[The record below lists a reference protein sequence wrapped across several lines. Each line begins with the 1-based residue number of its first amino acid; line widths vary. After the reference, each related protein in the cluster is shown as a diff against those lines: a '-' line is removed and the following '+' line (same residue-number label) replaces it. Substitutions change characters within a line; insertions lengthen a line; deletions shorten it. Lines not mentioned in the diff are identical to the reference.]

1 MSKPRKPRTVA
12 AAATPEPMG
21 PAVRIPEM
29 GRIVRPQSLSA
40 ISGRALQPVSPG
52 RISTALREL
61 DFGNYEY
68 WADMATQMRRDP
80 VVRRAYA
87 TRRSSV
93 AGRGYAVKM
102 APDVAPEMRGAAE
115 ELVQLTKEW
124 LNSVEARET
133 FLMRVLDGIGM
144 GISVHEL
151 VWSRV
156 NGAWMPQPVPVQTR
170 NLRYAED
177 WTLEVRDYDYNWYNT
192 VNFPAKFLVHVPWTD
207 PGRPMDQ
214 GDFLACVFYWMFKR
228 NVWTF
233 WLIGAERFGNPLV
246 LAQMAASSDTAQRQR
261 ILDDLQ
267 QLTADS
273 VGVTSG
279 TSNIEVISPA
289 ASGSTAV
296 WKELR
301 ESLNQEIFLSLGV
314 SPDLYLSGANG
325 SRSSTETRDGVRLE
339 GSKLDATLMWGSI
352 TRDVVRWLAYY
363 NLRRADIPLP
373 IIETL
378 FDDTLPI
385 TPDAINVG
393 AVRINEVRASLG
405 LPAWSVEDGGE
416 NIAEPAAAAAPMLP
430 GLPVAAPAFNPET
443 DLVAEPARASD
454 TALNGAQVEALMGIV
469 AQVATGQLPR
479 ASGVEIMVA
488 AFPIS
493 RDDAE
498 RIMGAVGQ
506 GFVPAIISEDGSVAQ
521 PATPATPATPA
532 EGATPAQPAEPIV
545 PDVATSTATPDD
557 ALGGAPAALP
567 FSTSQG
573 SAGGMPALSTM
584 RSTWPTSAV
593 SPTKPKRRAYAQSSA
608 DPTSSPRKPR

>member
-1 MSKPRKPRTVA
+1 MTQTRKPRATRTV

-21 PAVRIPEM
+21 TVTRIPEM
-29 GRIVRPQSLSA
+29 GRVIRPQSLSA

-68 WADMATQMRRDP
+68 WADLATQMRRDP

-93 AGRGYAVKM
+93 AGRRYAVEM
-102 APDVAPEMRGAAE
+102 PPDVAPEMRGAAS
-115 ELVQLTKEW
+115 ELVDLTKEW
-124 LNSVEARET
+124 LNSLEARET

-151 VWSRV
+151 VWSRM

-170 NLRYAED
+170 NLRYAQD
-177 WTLEVRDYDYNWYNT
+177 WTLEVRDYDYQWYNT
-192 VNFPAKFLVHVPWTD
+192 VNFPAKFLTHVPWTD

-233 WLIGAERFGNPLV
+233 WLVGAERFGNPLV
-246 LAQMAASSDTAQRQR
+246 LAQMAASSDSSQRQR

-279 TSNIEVISPA
+279 TSDIKIIDPA
-289 ASGSTAV
+289 GAGSTGV

-301 ESLNQEIFLSLGV
+301 ASLNEEIFLSLGV

-373 IIETL
+373 IITTL

-385 TPDAINVG
+385 TADAINVG
-393 AVRINEVRASLG
+393 AVRINEVRSSLG

-416 NIAEPAAAAAPMLP
+416 DIAEVAQAAAPMLP
-430 GLPVAAPAFNPET
+430 GLPLEPAAPAFNPET

-506 GFVPAIISEDGSVAQ
+506 GFVPAVISEDGSVAQ

-532 EGATPAQPAEPIV
+532 PVAAPSAPATPAAPAEASAAPV
-545 PDVATSTATPDD
+545 DVVTPATD
-557 ALGGAPAALP
+557 APGGALAGLP

-573 SAGGMPALSTM
+573 SAGGMPTFSTT
-584 RSTWPTSAV
+584 SSSSVTSAP
-593 SPTKPKRRAYAQSSA
+593 SPTKPKRRVFA
-608 DPTSSPRKPR
+608 R

>member
-1 MSKPRKPRTVA
+1 MTTPRKPRATITV

-21 PAVRIPEM
+21 ATTRIPEL
-29 GRIVRPQSLSA
+29 GRVIRPQSLSA

-93 AGRGYAVKM
+93 AGRRYAVEM
-102 APDVAPEMRGAAE
+102 PPDVAPEMRGAAS
-115 ELVQLTKEW
+115 ELVDLTKEW
-124 LNSVEARET
+124 LNSLEARET

-151 VWSRV
+151 VWSRM

-170 NLRYAED
+170 NLRYAQD
-177 WTLEVRDYDYNWYNT
+177 WTLEVRDFDYQWYST
-192 VNFPAKFLVHVPWTD
+192 VNFPAKFLTHVPWTD

-246 LAQMAASSDTAQRQR
+246 LAQMAASSDSSQRQR

-301 ESLNQEIFLSLGV
+301 DALNQEIFVSLGV

-363 NLRRADIPLP
+363 NLRRADIPMP
-373 IIETL
+373 VITTL

-385 TPDAINVG
+385 TADAINVG

-416 NIAEPAAAAAPMLP
+416 DIARPAPPPAPAGVPFAEPA
-430 GLPVAAPAFNPET
+430 PVEEV
-443 DLVAEPARASD
+443 VAD
-454 TALNGAQVEALMGIV
+454 T
-469 AQVATGQLPR
+469 
-479 ASGVEIMVA
+479 
-488 AFPIS
+488 
-493 RDDAE
+493 
-498 RIMGAVGQ
+498 
-506 GFVPAIISEDGSVAQ
+506 
-521 PATPATPATPA
+521 
-532 EGATPAQPAEPIV
+532 
-545 PDVATSTATPDD
+545 
-557 ALGGAPAALP
+557 LGGASTASP
-567 FSTSQG
+567 FQTSAG

-584 RSTWPTSAV
+584 PSSSPTSAV
-593 SPTKPKRRAYAQSSA
+593 SPTTPRRRVYA
-608 DPTSSPRKPR
+608 R

>member
-1 MSKPRKPRTVA
+1 MTTPRKPRATTIV
-12 AAATPEPMG
+12 AAATPDPMG
-21 PAVRIPEM
+21 AATRIPEL
-29 GRIVRPQSLSA
+29 GRVIRPQSLSA

-80 VVRRAYA
+80 VVRRAYS

-93 AGRGYAVKM
+93 AGRRYAVEM
-102 APDVAPEMRGAAE
+102 PPDVAPEMRGAAQ
-115 ELVQLTKEW
+115 ELVELTKEW
-124 LNSVEARET
+124 LNSIEARET

-151 VWSRV
+151 VWSRM

-170 NLRYAED
+170 NLRYAQD
-177 WTLEVRDYDYNWYNT
+177 WTLEVRDYDYQWYNT
-192 VNFPAKFLVHVPWTD
+192 INFPAKFLTHVPWTD

-233 WLIGAERFGNPLV
+233 WLVGAERFGNPLV
-246 LAQMAASSDTAQRQR
+246 LAQMAASSDSSQRQR

-301 ESLNQEIFLSLGV
+301 DALNQEIFVSLGV

-325 SRSSTETRDGVRLE
+325 SRASTETRDGVRLE

-373 IIETL
+373 VITTL

-385 TPDAINVG
+385 TRDAIDTGSVK
-393 AVRINEVRASLG
+393 VNEIRASLG

-416 NIAEPAAAAAPMLP
+416 DIAKPAVAQPLPGALP
-430 GLPVAAPAFNPET
+430 GLPIAAPAFDPDT

-493 RDDAE
+493 REDAE

-506 GFVPAIISEDGSVAQ
+506 GFVPAIIGENNTVTQPTTPAQPSGVAAPSA
-521 PATPATPATPA
+521 PATPAPAAEPSAPPVEASSPATAP
-532 EGATPAQPAEPIV
+532 
-545 PDVATSTATPDD
+545 
-557 ALGGAPAALP
+557 GGAPAALP

-573 SAGGMPALSTM
+573 SAHGMPALSM
-584 RSTWPTSAV
+584 TSAT
-593 SPTKPKRRAYAQSSA
+593 SRTSSLSATPRTGRAY
-608 DPTSSPRKPR
+608 RR

>member
-1 MSKPRKPRTVA
+1 MTTTRKPRATRTV

-21 PAVRIPEM
+21 ATTRIPEL
-29 GRIVRPQSLSA
+29 GRVIRPQSLSA

-68 WADMATQMRRDP
+68 WSDMATQMRRDP
-80 VVRRAYA
+80 VVRRAYS

-93 AGRGYAVKM
+93 AGRRYAVEM
-102 APDVAPEMRGAAE
+102 PPDVAPEMRGAAQ
-115 ELVQLTKEW
+115 ELVELTKEW
-124 LNSVEARET
+124 LNSLEARET

-151 VWSRV
+151 VWSRMS
-156 NGAWMPQPVPVQTR
+156 GAWMPQPVPVQTR
-170 NLRYAED
+170 NLRYAQD
-177 WTLEVRDYDYNWYNT
+177 WTLEVRDFDYQWYNT
-192 VNFPAKFLVHVPWTD
+192 VNFPAKFLTHVPWTD

-246 LAQMAASSDTAQRQR
+246 LAQMAASSDSSQRQR

-301 ESLNQEIFLSLGV
+301 DALNQEIFVSLGV

-352 TRDVVRWLAYY
+352 TRDVVRWLAYS
-363 NLRRADIPLP
+363 NLSRADIPMP
-373 IIETL
+373 VITTL

-385 TPDAINVG
+385 TADAINVG

-416 NIAEPAAAAAPMLP
+416 DIAEAAQPAAPMVP
-430 GLPVAAPAFNPET
+430 GLPVAAPAFDPNT

-493 RDDAE
+493 REDAE

-506 GFVPAIISEDGSVAQ
+506 GFVPSVIGENGASAQ
-521 PATPATPATPA
+521 PATPATPAPA
-532 EGATPAQPAEPIV
+532 GGPTQPATPAAPAEASAAPV
-545 PDVATSTATPDD
+545 VASTPATD
-557 ALGGAPAALP
+557 APGGALAGLP

-573 SAGGMPALSTM
+573 SAGGMPALSMTP
-584 RSTWPTSAV
+584 SSSPTSAV
-593 SPTKPKRRAYAQSSA
+593 SPTTPKRRVFA
-608 DPTSSPRKPR
+608 R

>member
-1 MSKPRKPRTVA
+1 MTTPRKPRATITV

-21 PAVRIPEM
+21 ATTRIPEL
-29 GRIVRPQSLSA
+29 GRVIRPQSLSA

-80 VVRRAYA
+80 VVRRAYS

-93 AGRGYAVKM
+93 AGRRYAVEM
-102 APDVAPEMRGAAE
+102 PPDVAPEMRGAAQ
-115 ELVQLTKEW
+115 ELVELTKEW
-124 LNSVEARET
+124 LNSLEARET

-151 VWSRV
+151 VWSRM

-170 NLRYAED
+170 NLRYAQD
-177 WTLEVRDYDYNWYNT
+177 WTLEVRDFDYQWYST
-192 VNFPAKFLVHVPWTD
+192 VNFPAKFLTHVPWTD

-246 LAQMAASSDTAQRQR
+246 LAQMAASSDSSQRQR

-301 ESLNQEIFLSLGV
+301 DALNQEIFVSLGV

-363 NLRRADIPLP
+363 NLRRADIPMP
-373 IIETL
+373 VITTL

-385 TPDAINVG
+385 TADAINVG

-416 NIAEPAAAAAPMLP
+416 NIARPAPP
-430 GLPVAAPAFNPET
+430 PAPAGVPF
-443 DLVAEPARASD
+443 AEPAPVEEVVAD
-454 TALNGAQVEALMGIV
+454 T
-469 AQVATGQLPR
+469 
-479 ASGVEIMVA
+479 
-488 AFPIS
+488 
-493 RDDAE
+493 
-498 RIMGAVGQ
+498 
-506 GFVPAIISEDGSVAQ
+506 
-521 PATPATPATPA
+521 
-532 EGATPAQPAEPIV
+532 
-545 PDVATSTATPDD
+545 
-557 ALGGAPAALP
+557 LGGASTASP
-567 FSTSQG
+567 FQTSAG
-573 SAGGMPALSTM
+573 SAGGMPALSTT
-584 RSTWPTSAV
+584 STSSVTSAP
-593 SPTKPKRRAYAQSSA
+593 SPTKPRRRVFA
-608 DPTSSPRKPR
+608 R

>member
-1 MSKPRKPRTVA
+1 MTTARKPRQRTV

-21 PAVRIPEM
+21 PVVRVPEM
-29 GRIVRPQSLSA
+29 GRVIRPQPLSA

-80 VVRRAYA
+80 IVRRAYA

-93 AGRGYAVKM
+93 AGRRFAVEM
-102 APDVAPEMRGAAE
+102 PPDVAPEMRGAAL
-115 ELVQLTKEW
+115 ELVDLTKEW
-124 LNSVEARET
+124 LNSIEARET
-133 FLMRVLDGIGM
+133 FLMRVLDAIGM

-151 VWSRV
+151 VWSRI
-156 NGAWMPQPVPVQTR
+156 NGAWMPQPVAVQTR
-170 NLRYAED
+170 NLRYAQD
-177 WTLEVRDYDYNWYNT
+177 WTLEVRDYDYQWYNT
-192 VNFPAKFLVHVPWTD
+192 ANFPAKFLTHVPWTD

-214 GDFLACVFYWMFKR
+214 GDFLAAVFYWMFKR

-233 WLIGAERFGNPLV
+233 WLVGAERFGNPLV

-279 TSNIEVISPA
+279 ASDIKIIDPA
-289 ASGSTAV
+289 GAGSTGV

-301 ESLNQEIFLSLGV
+301 SALNEEIFVSLGV
-314 SPDLYLSGANG
+314 SPDLYLAGANG
-325 SRSSTETRDGVRLE
+325 SRSATETRDGVRLE

-373 IIETL
+373 IITTL

-416 NIAEPAAAAAPMLP
+416 SIAEPPAAAAAAGLP
-430 GLPVAAPAFNPET
+430 GLPLEPAAPAFDPAT

-479 ASGVEIMVA
+479 NSGVEIMVA

-498 RIMGAVGQ
+498 RIMGDVGNGFRPAVL
-506 GFVPAIISEDGSVAQ
+506 ADDGSIAQ
-521 PATPATPATPA
+521 PATPGTPATPSS
-532 EGATPAQPAEPIV
+532 GATPAEPANPI
-545 PDVATSTATPDD
+545 DVQATHETISEAP
-557 ALGGAPAALP
+557 GGARSGLP
-567 FSTSQG
+567 FSTSPDL
-573 SAGGMPALSTM
+573 AGGMPALRMTPSSSLM
-584 RSTWPTSAV
+584 SAPSPAKPT
-593 SPTKPKRRAYAQSSA
+593 RRVFA
-608 DPTSSPRKPR
+608 R

>member
-1 MSKPRKPRTVA
+1 MSKPRKHQPRIV

-21 PAVRIPEM
+21 AATRIPEM
-29 GRIVRPQSLSA
+29 GRVIRPQPLSA

-93 AGRGYAVKM
+93 AGRGFAVK
-102 APDVAPEMRGAAE
+102 APPDVAPEMRGAAE

-124 LNSVEARET
+124 LNSLEARET

-170 NLRYAED
+170 NLRYAQD

-192 VNFPAKFLVHVPWTD
+192 INFPAKFLTHVPWTD

-289 ASGSTAV
+289 AAGSTAV

-301 ESLNQEIFLSLGV
+301 DSLNQEIFLSLGV

-416 NIAEPAAAAAPMLP
+416 NIAKPAAAAPVLP
-430 GLPVAAPAFNPET
+430 GVPFEDAPP
-443 DLVAEPARASD
+443 D
-454 TALNGAQVEALMGIV
+454 VEATHETINEAPGG
-469 AQVATGQLPR
+469 AR
-479 ASGVEIMVA
+479 SGVP
-488 AFPIS
+488 F
-493 RDDAE
+493 
-498 RIMGAVGQ
+498 Q
-506 GFVPAIISEDGSVAQ
+506 
-521 PATPATPATPA
+521 
-532 EGATPAQPAEPIV
+532 
-545 PDVATSTATPDD
+545 TSP
-557 ALGGAPAALP
+557 
-567 FSTSQG
+567 G

-584 RSTWPTSAV
+584 RSTWPTSAA
-593 SPTKPKRRAYAQSSA
+593 SPTKPKRRAYAQSS
-608 DPTSSPRKPR
+608 DVPTSSPQKPR

>member
-1 MSKPRKPRTVA
+1 MTKPRKQQQPRVV

-21 PAVRIPEM
+21 PVVRVPEM
-29 GRIVRPQSLSA
+29 GRVIRPQPLSA
-40 ISGRALQPVSPG
+40 ITGRALQPVSPG

-93 AGRGYAVKM
+93 AGRRYAVEM
-102 APDVAPEMRGAAE
+102 PQDVAPEMRGAAQ
-115 ELVQLTKEW
+115 ELVELTKEW
-124 LNSVEARET
+124 LNSLEARET
-133 FLMRVLDGIGM
+133 FLMRVLDAIGM

-170 NLRYAED
+170 NLRYAQD
-177 WTLEVRDYDYNWYNT
+177 WTLEVRDFDYNWYNT
-192 VNFPAKFLVHVPWTD
+192 VNFPAKFLTHIPWTD

-233 WLIGAERFGNPLV
+233 WLVGAERFGNPLV

-279 TSNIEVISPA
+279 TSNIEVINPA
-289 ASGSTAV
+289 AAGSTNV

-301 ESLNQEIFLSLGV
+301 ASLNEEIFLSLGV

-325 SRSSTETRDGVRLE
+325 SRSATETRDGVRLE

-352 TRDVVRWLAYY
+352 NRDVVRWLAYY

-373 IIETL
+373 QITTL

-405 LPAWSVEDGGE
+405 LPAWSAEDGGE
-416 NIAEPAAAAAPMLP
+416 NIAKPAAVAAPMP
-430 GLPVAAPAFNPET
+430 GVPFEDAPVLPVEMPA
-443 DLVAEPARASD
+443 DD
-454 TALNGAQVEALMGIV
+454 T
-469 AQVATGQLPR
+469 
-479 ASGVEIMVA
+479 
-488 AFPIS
+488 
-493 RDDAE
+493 
-498 RIMGAVGQ
+498 
-506 GFVPAIISEDGSVAQ
+506 
-521 PATPATPATPA
+521 
-532 EGATPAQPAEPIV
+532 
-545 PDVATSTATPDD
+545 
-557 ALGGAPAALP
+557 LGGASAASP
-567 FSTSQG
+567 FPTSVA

-584 RSTWPTSAV
+584 RSTWPTSAA
-593 SPTKPKRRAYAQSSA
+593 SPTKPRRRAYAQSS
-608 DPTSSPRKPR
+608 DVPMSSPQKRR

>member
-1 MSKPRKPRTVA
+1 MTQTRKPRATRTV

-21 PAVRIPEM
+21 TVTRIPEM
-29 GRIVRPQSLSA
+29 GRVIRPQPLSA
-40 ISGRALQPVSPG
+40 ITGRALQPVSPG

-93 AGRGYAVKM
+93 AGRRYAVEM
-102 APDVAPEMRGAAE
+102 PPDVAPEMRGAAQ
-115 ELVQLTKEW
+115 ELVELTKEW
-124 LNSVEARET
+124 LNSIEARET

-151 VWSRV
+151 VWSRM

-170 NLRYAED
+170 NLRYAQD
-177 WTLEVRDYDYNWYNT
+177 WTLEVRDFDYQWYNT
-192 VNFPAKFLVHVPWTD
+192 VNFPAKFLTHVPWTD

-233 WLIGAERFGNPLV
+233 WLVGAERFGNPLV
-246 LAQMAASSDTAQRQR
+246 LAQMAASSDSSQRQR

-279 TSNIEVISPA
+279 TSDIKIIDPA
-289 ASGSTAV
+289 GAGSTGV

-301 ESLNQEIFLSLGV
+301 ASLNEEIFLSLGV

-373 IIETL
+373 VITTL

-416 NIAEPAAAAAPMLP
+416 EIAEVAQPAAPMLP

-493 RDDAE
+493 REDAE

-506 GFVPAIISEDGSVAQ
+506 GFVPATIGEDGAVAQ
-521 PATPATPATPA
+521 PATPATPAPA
-532 EGATPAQPAEPIV
+532 GGPTQPATPAAPAEASAAPV
-545 PDVATSTATPDD
+545 VASTPATD
-557 ALGGAPAALP
+557 APGGALAGLP

-573 SAGGMPALSTM
+573 SAGGMPSFSTTC
-584 RSTWPTSAV
+584 SSSGTSAP
-593 SPTKPKRRAYAQSSA
+593 SQTKPRRRVFA
-608 DPTSSPRKPR
+608 R

>member
-1 MSKPRKPRTVA
+1 MTTTRKPRATRTV

-21 PAVRIPEM
+21 AATRIPEL
-29 GRIVRPQSLSA
+29 GRVIRPQSLSA
-40 ISGRALQPVSPG
+40 ITGRALQPVSPG

-93 AGRGYAVKM
+93 AGRRYAVEM
-102 APDVAPEMRGAAE
+102 PPDVAPEMRGAAS
-115 ELVQLTKEW
+115 ELVDLTKEW
-124 LNSVEARET
+124 LNSLEARET

-151 VWSRV
+151 VWSRM

-170 NLRYAED
+170 NLRYAQD
-177 WTLEVRDYDYNWYNT
+177 WTLEVRDYDYQWFNT
-192 VNFPAKFLVHVPWTD
+192 VNFPAKFLTHVPWTD

-233 WLIGAERFGNPLV
+233 WLVGAERFGNPLV
-246 LAQMAASSDTAQRQR
+246 LAQMAASSDSSQRQR

-279 TSNIEVISPA
+279 TSDIKIIDPA
-289 ASGSTAV
+289 GAGSTGV

-301 ESLNQEIFLSLGV
+301 ASLNEEIFLSLGV

-373 IIETL
+373 VITTL

-385 TPDAINVG
+385 TRDAIDTG
-393 AVRINEVRASLG
+393 SVRVNEVRSSLG

-416 NIAEPAAAAAPMLP
+416 RVAEIAAAQPVMP
-430 GLPVAAPAFNPET
+430 GLPVAAPAFDPST

-493 RDDAE
+493 REDAE

-506 GFVPAIISEDGSVAQ
+506 GFVPAVISEDGSVAQ
-521 PATPATPATPA
+521 PATPATPAPA
-532 EGATPAQPAEPIV
+532 GGPTQPATPAAPAEASAAPV
-545 PDVATSTATPDD
+545 DVATPATD
-557 ALGGAPAALP
+557 APGGALAGLP
-567 FSTSQG
+567 FSTSAV
-573 SAGGMPALSTM
+573 SAGGMPALSMTP
-584 RSTWPTSAV
+584 SSSPTSAV
-593 SPTKPKRRAYAQSSA
+593 SPTKPTRRVFA
-608 DPTSSPRKPR
+608 R

>member
-1 MSKPRKPRTVA
+1 MTKPRKPRTVA

-170 NLRYAED
+170 NLRYAQD

-192 VNFPAKFLVHVPWTD
+192 INFPAKFLVHVPWTD

-339 GSKLDATLMWGSI
+339 GSKLDATLMWNSI

-416 NIAEPAAAAAPMLP
+416 NIAKPAAMAPAPLPGMPFEDEPA
-430 GLPVAAPAFNPET
+430 LPVEMPA
-443 DLVAEPARASD
+443 DD
-454 TALNGAQVEALMGIV
+454 T
-469 AQVATGQLPR
+469 
-479 ASGVEIMVA
+479 
-488 AFPIS
+488 
-493 RDDAE
+493 
-498 RIMGAVGQ
+498 
-506 GFVPAIISEDGSVAQ
+506 
-521 PATPATPATPA
+521 
-532 EGATPAQPAEPIV
+532 
-545 PDVATSTATPDD
+545 
-557 ALGGAPAALP
+557 LGGASAASP
-567 FSTSQG
+567 FPTSAV
-573 SAGGMPALSTM
+573 SAHGMPALSTTH
-584 RSTWPTSAV
+584 STWPTSAV
-593 SPTKPKRRAYAQSSA
+593 SPTKPRRRAYAQSSA

>member
-1 MSKPRKPRTVA
+1 MTQTRKPRATTTV

-21 PAVRIPEM
+21 AATRIPEL
-29 GRIVRPQSLSA
+29 GRVIRPQSLSA
-40 ISGRALQPVSPG
+40 ITGRALQPVSPG

-93 AGRGYAVKM
+93 AGRRYAVEM
-102 APDVAPEMRGAAE
+102 PPDVAPEMRGAAS
-115 ELVQLTKEW
+115 ELVDLTKEW
-124 LNSVEARET
+124 LNSLEARET

-151 VWSRV
+151 VWSRM

-170 NLRYAED
+170 NLRYAQD
-177 WTLEVRDYDYNWYNT
+177 WTLEVRDFDYQWYNT
-192 VNFPAKFLVHVPWTD
+192 VNFPAKFLTHVPWTD

-233 WLIGAERFGNPLV
+233 WLVGAERFGNPLV
-246 LAQMAASSDTAQRQR
+246 LAQMAASSDSSQRQR

-279 TSNIEVISPA
+279 TSDIKIIDPA
-289 ASGSTAV
+289 GAGSTGV

-301 ESLNQEIFLSLGV
+301 ASLNEEIFLSLGV

-339 GSKLDATLMWGSI
+339 GSTLDATLMWGSI

-373 IIETL
+373 VITTL

-416 NIAEPAAAAAPMLP
+416 EIAEVAQPAAPMLP
-430 GLPVAAPAFNPET
+430 GLPVAAPAFDPST

-493 RDDAE
+493 REDAE

-506 GFVPAIISEDGSVAQ
+506 GFVPAVIGEDGAVAQ
-521 PATPATPATPA
+521 PATPATPAPA
-532 EGATPAQPAEPIV
+532 GGPTQPATPAAPAEASAAPV
-545 PDVATSTATPDD
+545 DVATPATD
-557 ALGGAPAALP
+557 APGGALAGLP
-567 FSTSQG
+567 FSTSAV
-573 SAGGMPALSTM
+573 SAGGMPALSMTP
-584 RSTWPTSAV
+584 SSLPTSAV
-593 SPTKPKRRAYAQSSA
+593 LPTKPTRRVFA
-608 DPTSSPRKPR
+608 R

>member
-1 MSKPRKPRTVA
+1 MSKPRKQQPRIV

-21 PAVRIPEM
+21 AATRIPEM
-29 GRIVRPQSLSA
+29 GRVIRPQPLSA
-40 ISGRALQPVSPG
+40 ITGRALQPVSPG

-68 WADMATQMRRDP
+68 WADLATQMRRDP

-93 AGRGYAVKM
+93 AGRGFAVK
-102 APDVAPEMRGAAE
+102 APPDVAPEMRGAAE

-170 NLRYAED
+170 NLRYAQD

-192 VNFPAKFLVHVPWTD
+192 VNFPAKFLTHVPWTD

-339 GSKLDATLMWGSI
+339 GSKLDATLMWNSI

-416 NIAEPAAAAAPMLP
+416 NIAKPAAMAPAPLPGVPFEDEPA
-430 GLPVAAPAFNPET
+430 LPVEMPA
-443 DLVAEPARASD
+443 DD
-454 TALNGAQVEALMGIV
+454 T
-469 AQVATGQLPR
+469 
-479 ASGVEIMVA
+479 
-488 AFPIS
+488 
-493 RDDAE
+493 
-498 RIMGAVGQ
+498 
-506 GFVPAIISEDGSVAQ
+506 
-521 PATPATPATPA
+521 
-532 EGATPAQPAEPIV
+532 
-545 PDVATSTATPDD
+545 
-557 ALGGAPAALP
+557 LGGASAASP
-567 FSTSQG
+567 FPTSVA

-584 RSTWPTSAV
+584 RSTWPTSAA

-608 DPTSSPRKPR
+608 DPTSSPQKRR

>member
-1 MSKPRKPRTVA
+1 MTSPRKPRPTTTV
-12 AAATPEPMG
+12 AAATPEPM
-21 PAVRIPEM
+21 AATTRIPEL
-29 GRIVRPQSLSA
+29 GRVIRPQSLSA

-80 VVRRAYA
+80 VVRRAYS

-93 AGRGYAVKM
+93 AGRRYAVEM
-102 APDVAPEMRGAAE
+102 PPDVAPEMRGAAQ
-115 ELVQLTKEW
+115 ELVELTKEW
-124 LNSVEARET
+124 LNSIEARET

-151 VWSRV
+151 VWSRM

-170 NLRYAED
+170 NLRYAQD
-177 WTLEVRDYDYNWYNT
+177 WTLEVRDYDYQWYNT
-192 VNFPAKFLVHVPWTD
+192 INFPAKFLTHVPWTD

-233 WLIGAERFGNPLV
+233 WLVGAERFGNPLV
-246 LAQMAASSDTAQRQR
+246 LAQMAASSDSSQRQR

-301 ESLNQEIFLSLGV
+301 DALNQEIFVSLGV

-325 SRSSTETRDGVRLE
+325 SRASTETRDGVRLE

-373 IIETL
+373 VITTL

-385 TPDAINVG
+385 TRDAIDTGSVK
-393 AVRINEVRASLG
+393 VNEIRASLG

-416 NIAEPAAAAAPMLP
+416 DIAKPAAAQPLPGALP
-430 GLPVAAPAFNPET
+430 GLPIAAPAFDPDT

-493 RDDAE
+493 REDAE

-506 GFVPAIISEDGSVAQ
+506 GFVPAIIGENNTVTQ
-521 PATPATPATPA
+521 PATPAQPSGVAAPSAPATPA
-532 EGATPAQPAEPIV
+532 PAAEPSAPPV
-545 PDVATSTATPDD
+545 EASSPATAP
-557 ALGGAPAALP
+557 GGAPAALP

-573 SAGGMPALSTM
+573 SAHGMPALSM
-584 RSTWPTSAV
+584 TSEISRTSSLSAT
-593 SPTKPKRRAYAQSSA
+593 PQTGRAY
-608 DPTSSPRKPR
+608 RR